1 MVAWKGRNRVD
12 SGRAIVAPRGQR
24 LECPLAEDTED
35 MGSDLAVDDGL
46 VAFANNIDAEL
57 LMKFQVLCNS
67 MTLEGGGR
75 DSR

>member
-1 MVAWKGRNRVD
+1 
-12 SGRAIVAPRGQR
+12 
-24 LECPLAEDTED
+24 